1 MDFEIR
7 ADRKPQGPRKL
18 ARERAAYLQLVSE
31 GHSYSE
37 ACRIVGVNAKTGRR
51 WRNGRNPVGNHQG
64 APPLTAAEVDEC
76 FDCFDTED
84 FRIGYAAFLAKQT
97 PQFVGK

>member
-7 ADRKPQGPRKL
+7 TDRKPQGPRKL

-31 GHSYSE
+31 GHSYSA

-64 APPLTAAEVDEC
+64 APPLTSILQWRLGPEGQSVLS
-76 FDCFDTED
+76 
-84 FRIGYAAFLAKQT
+84 R
-97 PQFVGK
+97 FVP